1 MTITIDGKTL
11 NVLSFGE
18 SIEVAGTQWDAWV
31 NQSYDRKV
39 KVYGIIR
46 KWTLE
51 CIEEDVTWT
60 NSLVNYFETIAQN
73 GSEVAFTSDEAVREI
88 SSTNVYVLAVELGL
102 SGLGDNNIRKF
113 TLSLQEA

>member
-1 MTITIDGKTL
+1 MTITLDGKTL

-31 NQSYDRKV
+31 NQGYDRKV

-51 CIEEDVTWT
+51 CVEDSVTWT

-73 GSEVAFTSDEAVREI
+73 GSAVAFTSDESLREI
-88 SSTNVYVLAVELGL
+88 TSTSVYVLGVELGL
-102 SGLGDNNIRKF
+102 SDLGGKNIRKF
-113 TLSLQEA
+113 TLTLQEA